1 MTKVLIAGE
10 LPFVQEIGD
19 LCLDAGCECLVYLVE
34 DFLDA
39 VQGDYLSRKLR
50 EIEVVIEVHNESAEA
65 KKELLF
71 TLGNAIAPDALLL
84 TSALSASATQAA
96 AWVPHPERVVG
107 FGVVPPLAKHGL
119 VELALGLNSS
129 AAALDRARQFWTE
142 LGYEPV
148 MVGDGPGLVRARI
161 ICCLINEAVTALQ
174 EGVATA
180 HDIDLAMKLGTN
192 YPFGPLEWADY
203 LGLDTVLGV
212 MTGLF
217 EEWGDDRYRPNPL
230 LRRMVISGRL
240 GKKSGRGFYDYPS

>member
-1 MTKVLIAGE
+1 MAKVLIAGE
-10 LPFVQEIGD
+10 LPFVREIGD
-19 LCLDAGCECLVYLVE
+19 LCLDAGHDCLIYLVE

-39 VQGDYLSRKLR
+39 VEGDYLSKALR
-50 EIEVVIEVHNESAEA
+50 EVEVVVEVHNESAEA
-65 KKELLF
+65 KKELIF
-71 TLGNAIAPDALLL
+71 TLGNAIAPNALLL

-107 FGVVPPLAKHGL
+107 FGLVPPLGKTGL
-119 VELALGLNSS
+119 VELALGLNTSE
-129 AAALDRARQFWTE
+129 AALDRARQFWSDM
-142 LGYEPV
+142 GYEPIL
-148 MVGDGPGLVRARI
+148 VGDGPGLVRARI
-161 ICCLINEAVTALQ
+161 VCCLINEAVTALQ
-174 EGVATA
+174 EGVAA
-180 HDIDLAMKLGTN
+180 VADIDQAMKLGTN

-240 GKKSGRGFYDYPS
+240 GKKTGRGFYEYP